1 VRADVKLGRGLAQ
14 QALADVNEAVRRDAR
29 FWEAYATWA
38 EIDDSLGRQSNAI
51 ELYRTAVRN
60 DARHGDWFYNLGRL
74 LADRGD
80 AGEARAAL
88 TQSRSVG
95 SGLNPKPAWYVQA
108 TRILADLERGGN
120 PNEARRLYQECMQLL
135 PNNSP
140 AYNAARNALLDM
152 AQR

>member
-1 VRADVKLGRGLAQ
+1 M
-14 QALADVNEAVRRDAR
+14 RRDAR

-38 EIDDSLGRQSNAI
+38 EIDDALGRQSNAI

-88 TQSRSVG
+88 VQSRTVG
-95 SGLNPKPAWYVQA
+95 NGLTPKPAWYVQA
-108 TRILADLERGGN
+108 TRILADLERSGN
-120 PNEARRLYQECMQLL
+120 PTEARRLYQECMQLL